1 MSKIALDAI
10 DFRILDS
17 LQENAGRTNAELA
30 ARVGLSPSPCLR
42 RVRLLEAAGIIQKY
56 VALVDREAIGL
67 GLTVFVE
74 VRLELKKQRAAED
87 FENSV
92 RQFSE
97 VMECHIVAGDYDYL
111 LRVVLRD
118 MADFRRFVM
127 TRLLK
132 LSNVAS
138 TRSSFSVGEVK
149 QTTRLPLPAKA

>member
-42 RVRLLEAAGIIQKY
+42 RVRLMESAGIIQKY

-92 RQFSE
+92 RQFAE

-111 LRVVLRD
+111 LRVVLPD
-118 MADFRRFVM
+118 MAGFRRFVM

-149 QTTRLPLPAKA
+149 QTTRLPLPAKG

>member
-42 RVRLLEAAGIIQKY
+42 RVRLMEAAGIIQKY
-56 VALVDREAIGL
+56 VALIDREAIGL

-92 RQFSE
+92 RQFVE